1 MILCTPLVEDK
12 FIAVVETN
20 AANLPTEE
28 SQLPKDGARR
38 AQGEAAAAARDE
50 KRRQAT
56 DGGAANNE
64 KQAGSKGTETK
75 PNTTNLGEAHTT
87 RKGAAQEKKTRIS

>member
-1 MILCTPLVEDK
+1 MVLCTPLAEGKYDA
-12 FIAVVETN
+12 FEETN
-20 AANLPTEE
+20 AANLPTKE

-75 PNTTNLGEAHTT
+75 PNTTNLGGAHTT
-87 RKGAAQEKKTRIS
+87 RKGAAQEKEN